1 MKSGSYI
8 SAVMAYVLLS
18 FAITSSAMPE
28 YSRSK
33 SVELSVKNMAAASL
47 NTDVVINKKACAYIV
62 LPTDKDFLKAARTA
76 IGELEKKYQVKFKT
90 AKMDFLSQGAS
101 GNYIVFSNGNDSYVA
116 MRLEGNGLI
125 TGNKY
130 GYEVR
135 NIPNAFGRNCNIL
148 YFGGK
153 KPEDLITGMQG
164 FLKKQASSDDITNL
178 KVGKYIDLQIWN
190 RRSKVNNDY
199 SARKIKGISDLY
211 KSHQSQKNTK
221 AIRLLSNVS
230 REYYN
235 TGDEAVARTFVD
247 MMRVFDKN
255 YTGAKNWRKTPP
267 SFRFPELVRAVDQI
281 EEAES
286 LSDKERTFL
295 ADILRKVTEDCMNY
309 WEMRKPME
317 LYNSGKVEFLTNHPL
332 FASRGVNAASRY
344 LLARYDIPAAQYW
357 KAVSNHAFKGID
369 QAPVGPEDAGGYQ
382 WFSRRI
388 YTNFCINS
396 GIKNYNTTNL
406 QSYINYALANINH
419 LGVTAPYG
427 DTAPLSD
434 VHGWS
439 FLRFGKMLNDDKLC
453 EYVLQSMTANPFVK
467 KAIAKMQ
474 LEPNVK
480 YTPRMLG
487 LTVFTMNDFLKK
499 YFGLKNEKPILN
511 KAVFRDG
518 YTPASEYLM
527 LGGLNTQQVHGHMD
541 ANTVIQYLN
550 GNRLWLLD
558 GDYIKAFPREHNS
571 IVISR
576 NSNLPDQRRR
586 SPYRSDAVAELD
598 AYASAPNHQQA
609 ISVSTLRDHAGLD
622 WTRNIFWTSK
632 KGFWVI
638 DNLKAVKPGR
648 YVTKCY
654 WRTLGDVELKN
665 STFTVTQ
672 KKSEKAEIPWHFFI
686 VRGDDASSVV
696 TETFDISH
704 TGPFGN
710 FDPYKFASP
719 VTKIINEQ
727 KDSTLKKGATL
738 RYVNYFLAAPGAKPN
753 APEVRRVNGLD
764 AWISGSDNIQ
774 LVAMG
779 KFAHGDVVLNAEKI
793 LMDENNLCAVNAS
806 RIVLGRIEQKFE
818 TPENVYIEFGKD
830 KFKEFSSKNAKKF
843 LENIYEITPVM
854 PNLKKFSSIKSPE
867 FKAAESVAL
876 ADAASCLAAA
886 DGKILYG
893 SSAGNVCAY
902 DFTGK
907 KLWNVKL
914 KAGVKTL
921 APIKSGSKTYW
932 AAGTDYDNRKS
943 RKGYVSL
950 IDNSG
955 KMLWQKAVK
964 SYHNR
969 NGTIRTVTGA
979 KIKPGNKQQIVAGSE
994 AWKYLAFDQEGRKL
1008 WEFPVFHAAT
1018 VCAAGDMTGNGIDE
1032 VAVGTEYPYHWIVN
1046 SKGKK
1051 IKTVLSSPGDYSVLV
1066 ADVINDSKKE
1076 TVWGREDGYVKIMR
1090 PGKKERM
1097 YVKDINVGGLPT
1109 GIVKLPGKKF
1119 AVATDCNTVVF
1130 IKNGIKDKVVYLPA
1144 GLCDLKSFKDKL
1156 YTVCMDGYL
1165 YKLDLQGKI
1174 LAKYKMA
1181 GFRTQEFYKP
1191 LLTSEANSLALT
1203 YNKKLIIFK

>member
-1 MKSGSYI
+1 MKSGFYI
-8 SAVMAYVLLS
+8 LTAMAYGLV
-18 FAITSSAMPE
+18 SSTIVSGAMPE

-33 SVELSVKNMAAASL
+33 SVELSVKDMAAASS

-62 LPTDKDFLKAARTA
+62 LPTDKGFLKAARTA
-76 IGELEKKYQVKFKT
+76 VGELEKKYQVKFET
-90 AKMDFLSQGAS
+90 AEENNLSQGVP
-101 GNYIVFSNGNDSYVA
+101 GNYIVFSNGNDSYAA
-116 MRLEGNGLI
+116 MRLDGNGLI

-130 GYEVR
+130 GHEVR
-135 NIPNAFGRNCNIL
+135 NIPNALGHNCNIL
-148 YFGGK
+148 YLGGK
-153 KPEDLITGMQG
+153 KPEDLITGMRR
-164 FLKKQASSDDITNL
+164 FLKKQAGSGDIANL
-178 KVGKYIDLQIWN
+178 KVGKYIDLQTWN
-190 RRSKVNNDY
+190 RRSKVNKDY
-199 SARKIKGISDLY
+199 SVRKIKGISDLY
-211 KSHQSQKNTK
+211 KSHQSKKNTK

-235 TGDEAVARTFVD
+235 TGDEAIARTFMD

-255 YTGAKNWRKTPP
+255 YVGAKNWRKTPP

-286 LSDKERTFL
+286 LSNKERAFL
-295 ADILRKVTEDCMNY
+295 ADVLRKVTEDCMNY

-317 LYNSGKVEFLTNHPL
+317 LYNNGKVEFLTNHPL

-344 LLARYDIPAAQYW
+344 LLARYNIPAAQYW
-357 KAVSNHAFKGID
+357 KAVSSHAFKGID
-369 QAPVGPEDAGGYQ
+369 QAPVGPEDAGCYQ
-382 WFSRRI
+382 WLSRRI

-396 GIKNYNTTNL
+396 GIKDYNTPNL
-406 QSYINYALANINH
+406 QSYIDYALANINH
-419 LGVTAPYG
+419 LGITAPYG
-427 DTAPLSD
+427 DTPPMSD

-439 FLRFGKMLNDDKLC
+439 FLRFGKMLNNDKLC
-453 EYVLQSMTANPFVK
+453 EYVLLRMTVNPFVK
-467 KAIAKMQ
+467 NAIERMQ
-474 LEPNVK
+474 LDPKVK

-487 LTVFTMNDFLKK
+487 LTVFTMSDFLKK
-499 YFGLKNEKPILN
+499 YFGLKNKKPILN
-511 KAVFRDG
+511 KAVFRNG
-518 YTPASEYLM
+518 YTPISEYLM

-550 GNRLWLLD
+550 GNRFWLLD

-576 NSNLPDQRRR
+576 NSSLPDQRRR

-622 WTRNIFWTSK
+622 WTRNVFWTSK
-632 KGFWVI
+632 KGFWII
-638 DNLKAVKPGR
+638 DNLKAVKSGR

-665 STFTVTQ
+665 NTFAVTQ
-672 KKSEKAEIPWHFFI
+672 KKSEKNDIPWHFFI
-686 VRGDDASSVV
+686 ARGDDASSIV
-696 TETFDISH
+696 TEAFDIGH
-704 TGPFGN
+704 AGPFGN

-719 VTKIINEQ
+719 VTKIISEQ
-727 KDSTLKKGATL
+727 KDSVLKKGASL
-738 RYVNYFLAAPGAKPN
+738 RYINYFLAAPGAKPN
-753 APEVRRVNGLD
+753 VLEVRRVNEQD
-764 AWISGSDNIQ
+764 AWISGPNNIQ

-779 KFAHGDVVLNAEKI
+779 KFAHGEVVLNAEKI
-793 LMDENNLCAVNAS
+793 LMDENNLCAVKAS
-806 RIVLGRIEQKFE
+806 RIILGGIERKFE
-818 TPENVYIEFGKD
+818 KPENVYVEFGKD
-830 KFKEFSSKNAKKF
+830 KFKDFSSQKARKF
-843 LENIYEITPVM
+843 LKNIHKTTPLTLE
-854 PNLKKFSSIKSPE
+854 LKKFSSIKVPE
-867 FKAAESVAL
+867 LKAAESVAMD
-876 ADAASCLAAA
+876 AAASCLVAV

-893 SSAGNVCAY
+893 STAGSVNAY
-902 DFTGK
+902 DAAGK

-921 APIKSGSKTYW
+921 APIKSGYKTYW

-943 RKGYVSL
+943 RKGYVAL
-950 IDNSG
+950 INDSG
-955 KMLWQKAVK
+955 KLLWQKAVLP
-964 SYHNR
+964 YHGR
-969 NGTIRTVTGA
+969 NGTIRTVSGA
-979 KIKPGNKQQIVAGSE
+979 KLKPGSNQQIIAGSE
-994 AWKYLAFDQEGRKL
+994 AWKYLAFDQKGRKL
-1008 WEFPVFHAAT
+1008 WEFPVLHAAT

-1046 SKGKK
+1046 NKGEK
-1051 IKTVLSSPGDYSVLV
+1051 IKTILSSPGDYSVLV
-1066 ADVINDSKKE
+1066 ADVINDGKKE
-1076 TVWGREDGYVKIMR
+1076 AVWGREDGYVKIMR

-1119 AVATDCNTVVF
+1119 AVATDSNTVVF
-1130 IKNGIKDKVVYLPA
+1130 IKNGIKGKVVYFPA

-1181 GFRTQEFYKP
+1181 GFKTQGLYKP
-1191 LLTSEANSLALT
+1191 FLASETKSLALT